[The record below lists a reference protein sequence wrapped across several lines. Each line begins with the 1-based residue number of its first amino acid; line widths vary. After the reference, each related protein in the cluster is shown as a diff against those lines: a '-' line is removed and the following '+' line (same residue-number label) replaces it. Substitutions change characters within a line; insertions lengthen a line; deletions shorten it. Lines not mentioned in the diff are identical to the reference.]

1 MENNPEI
8 AKLKQ
13 KKRIA
18 KASFTRAE
26 NFLRTVEPDRV
37 KVDEVNLRLK
47 KLEEAWKAIEESLT
61 ELAIFEAFSEE
72 QVDQELVEQEE
83 RYIELRLFGERLVR
97 DRVRPAFAENNLNQ
111 AVDVLENQRIR
122 NNDNQVKLPKIELPV
137 FSGKYEDWHSFYN
150 TFQSLIHSNQSINE
164 IQKFHYLISSV
175 KGEAAETIASLEISE
190 ANYRDAWFRLK
201 ERYDIERFAV
211 QNHIKAIFELPTLK
225 KENSITL
232 RSILD
237 GILKHIRALAA
248 LKRPT
253 SQWDDLLI
261 YVITS
266 KLDYITTKEW
276 ESHVDAQRLP
286 TFQELIEFLT
296 KRCQMLEAVARRNP
310 SMPKVDNSRSAS
322 QDGEYLFVDP
332 ENKLSKY
339 APKNWRNSHTHGL
352 DSSGSP
358 IFVLYFRVRFYVDT
372 PLLLSDETSRHHY
385 YLQLRDNVVR
395 HGGGVESLH
404 PHHPLH
410 EPSIVTPLLVLAGLA
425 LQADLGDYSEERHR
439 PHAGSIGYCK
449 STDYLPPHMCLESN
463 VLAVLATQHREYSGL
478 SREEAELQY
487 IREAVLLE
495 APLNAHLY
503 RLRRSKNE
511 AGPGRIL
518 LAICARGVRIYAEE
532 ETPRVFAWNN
542 IGKLS
547 FDRKKF
553 EIRAVDQPEKLTL
566 YSGCDDKSKL
576 LLGLCRDTH
585 QFSMAIAP
593 RVNEA
598 MKREE
603 EERKVLRDCYMYPTR
618 CKLSLTARGARGDQR
633 ISVISSTSSNT
644 TSGIV
649 SDRVHSEDEPDTAPA
664 STECLPRLTE
674 TVPYSD
680 GQSKVLNGTNGD
692 TDNHSMPPS
701 SVSIIDE
708 IDSSDATSTS
718 VVLRLASSAATAAEG
733 SQCSSSC
740 STVVVVNTSAGGTSR
755 MRRTSATSSLE
766 LGYSHTA
773 QNSAI
778 SSETASFPGVIYD
791 RCKKTGTDIASET
804 SGVYTLRSSE
814 IQDERIGG
822 DMYSPTGD
830 TNESSAA
837 SDVCAL
843 SSVQSTTDEAS
854 ITSGFYTIHSGLR
867 SESSDVYTEDV
878 GVEDQEPIYSLCK
891 GDDDDRDSLSNRQ
904 LEDSRS
910 RSNSILSVSSF
921 RGDGS
926 DPSSARPLLSA
937 DELSDLIVGR
947 YPPRKTIGN
956 SMDSD
961 CDYVTMPP
969 PPPPPPPP
977 RTDSDRQL
985 PPPPPYPIQNIDYA
999 TINASKRSNIPEP
1012 QSRERQPPPP
1022 PPPYNSSCSDF
1033 VPLPPRRTDPPP
1045 PPPPY
1050 TSSRERIQIPPPTP
1064 PRNDAVTPREPPPP
1078 PPPYPTDISTAI
1090 GTIPRA
1096 TKTTNDV
1103 AGNVAPKPPPRIQPP
1118 TYPGDKMK
1126 PTPVH
1131 APVAALVVG
1140 PNNYLDVHASRAGP
1154 VLLPYLTTP
1163 PPPPPLPPP
1172 PIVHPRQPPPPPPP
1186 PPPSSSSQQPA
1197 SSLATVYTS
1206 QVSRSQIEQYQQQLY
1221 SDVDYVMFPLK
1232 DPAVSKQEYIDAKQG
1247 SLLAAMAAYPPP
1259 PYPSFNNKS
1268 SVIYRSTPYLPG
1280 SSFSSQSK
1288 YASNQNLSSSDTGSS
1303 SGNYLQ
1309 GNLNSHYAASTS
1321 SLYSGATC
1329 SSTGSHSLRREP
1341 PVPAHPLDAFSR
1353 TRSDENILKCL
1364 DTLIASKMQSLPQ
1377 SKHRRLPPP
1386 PPPPPYEIQNLEKNQ
1401 PLPSS
1406 SSAAVS
1412 LLTATTNKFKK
1423 LSNGVEENDEG
1434 KGDDMLDIRT
1444 LREKSRNLDL
1454 PLISALC
1461 NDQYLLKQT
1470 KAFVLPK
1477 HPSEITSTTAS
1488 TKSGTRSSNGAT
1500 SSRNKYPVSGL
1511 STTQIQ
1517 KPLRKSSTS
1526 THKHPSETKSSAH
1539 KVNTSSAG
1547 VSTTKKDFTRA
1558 SHS

>member
-1 MENNPEI
+1 MRGSGVTAARSCLQPLVSASRYLAVHALPGDPLYFIVE
-8 AKLKQ
+8 AK
-13 KKRIA
+13 
-18 KASFTRAE
+18 S
-26 NFLRTVEPDRV
+26 RV
-37 KVDEVNLRLK
+37 KEVYAQTCTLLSQQGMRDCELFG
-47 KLEEAWKAIEESLT
+47 
-61 ELAIFEAFSEE
+61 LAILS
-72 QVDQELVEQEE
+72 
-83 RYIELRLFGERLVR
+83 
-97 DRVRPAFAENNLNQ
+97 
-111 AVDVLENQRIR
+111 
-122 NNDNQVKLPKIELPV
+122 
-137 FSGKYEDWHSFYN
+137 
-150 TFQSLIHSNQSINE
+150 
-164 IQKFHYLISSV
+164 
-175 KGEAAETIASLEISE
+175 
-190 ANYRDAWFRLK
+190 
-201 ERYDIERFAV
+201 
-211 QNHIKAIFELPTLK
+211 
-225 KENSITL
+225 
-232 RSILD
+232 
-237 GILKHIRALAA
+237 
-248 LKRPT
+248 
-253 SQWDDLLI
+253 
-261 YVITS
+261 
-266 KLDYITTKEW
+266 
-276 ESHVDAQRLP
+276 
-286 TFQELIEFLT
+286 
-296 KRCQMLEAVARRNP
+296 
-310 SMPKVDNSRSAS
+310 
-322 QDGEYLFVDP
+322 DGEYLFVDP

-339 APKNWRNSHTHGL
+339 APKNWRNSHTYGL
-352 DSSGSP
+352 DSSGRP
-358 IFVLYFRVRFYVDT
+358 AFVLYFRVRFYVDT
-372 PLLLSDETSRHHY
+372 PLLLSDETTQHHY

-410 EPSIVTPLLVLAGLA
+410 EPSIVTPLLALAGLA
-425 LQADLGDYSEERHR
+425 LQADLGDYAEERHR
-439 PHAGSIGYCK
+439 PHAGSVGYCK
-449 STDYLPPHMCLESN
+449 STDYLPPHMCLEAN
-463 VLAVLATQHREYSGL
+463 VLTVLAAQHRENSGL

-518 LAICARGVRIYAEE
+518 LSICARGVRVYSEE
-532 ETPRVFAWNN
+532 ETPRIFAWNN

-553 EIRAVDQPEKLTL
+553 EIRAVGQTDKLTL

-576 LLGLCRDTH
+576 LLGLCRETH

-598 MKREE
+598 KRREE

-618 CKLSLTARGARGDQR
+618 CKLSLTTRGARGDQR

-674 TVPYSD
+674 TAPYSTT
-680 GQSKVLNGTNGD
+680 QSRVLNGTNAD

-701 SVSIIDE
+701 PVSIIDE
-708 IDSSDATSTS
+708 VDGLDTTSTS
-718 VVLRLASSAATAAEG
+718 VALRLASSATMAAEG

-740 STVVVVNTSAGGTSR
+740 STVVVVNAPAGGPSR

-773 QNSAI
+773 QNSAV
-778 SSETASFPGVIYD
+778 SSETASFPGAIYD
-791 RCKKTGTDIASET
+791 RCKKTSKYTGTDIASET

-814 IQDERIGG
+814 MQDERIG
-822 DMYSPTGD
+822 DDLYSPTGD

-854 ITSGFYTIHSGLR
+854 VTSGFYTIHSGLR

-878 GVEDQEPIYSLCK
+878 SAEDQEPIYSVCK
-891 GDDDDRDSLSNRQ
+891 GDDDGVSLNQR

-910 RSNSILSVSSF
+910 RSNSILSADSF

-926 DPSSARPLLSA
+926 DPSSVRPLLSA

-947 YPPRKTIGN
+947 YPPRKTIST

-961 CDYVTMPP
+961 CDYVTMPLPLPP

-985 PPPPPYPIQNIDYA
+985 PPPPPYPIDNIDYA
-999 TINASKRSNIPEP
+999 TINVSKRSNVVELD
-1012 QSRERQPPPP
+1012 REREPPPP
-1022 PPPYNSSCSDF
+1022 PPPYNATRGDF

-1050 TSSRERIQIPPPTP
+1050 TSPRERIQIPPPTP

-1078 PPPYPTDISTAI
+1078 PPPYPDISATTGPVARI
-1090 GTIPRA
+1090 TRTIS
-1096 TKTTNDV
+1096 DV
-1103 AGNVAPKPPPRIQPP
+1103 ATATVAPKPPPRIQPP

-1131 APVAALVVG
+1131 APVAALVVS
-1140 PNNYLDVHASRAGP
+1140 PNNYLDVHASRGGA
-1154 VLLPYLTTP
+1154 VLLPYLTAPPPPPP
-1163 PPPPPLPPP
+1163 PPPPPL
-1172 PIVHPRQPPPPPPP
+1172 VHSRQPPPPPPP
-1186 PPPSSSSQQPA
+1186 PPLPPQPT

-1206 QVSRSQIEQYQQQLY
+1206 QVARSQIEQYKQQLY

-1259 PYPSFNNKS
+1259 PYPSSFSKS
-1268 SVIYRSTPYLPG
+1268 SVMYRSTPYLPG

-1288 YASNQNLSSSDTGSS
+1288 YASNQNLSASDTGSS
-1303 SGNYLQ
+1303 GGNYLLH

-1321 SLYSGATC
+1321 SLYSGVTC

-1341 PVPAHPLDAFSR
+1341 PAPTHPHTLHTFSR

-1364 DTLIASKMQSLPQ
+1364 DTLVVSKMQ

-1401 PLPSS
+1401 PLPPTSSTATSS
-1406 SSAAVS
+1406 SSV
-1412 LLTATTNKFKK
+1412 TANLMNKPNKS
-1423 LSNGVEENDEG
+1423 SNGTEENDEG
-1434 KGDDMLDIRT
+1434 KNDGMLDIRT

-1470 KAFVLPK
+1470 KAFVLPR
-1477 HPSEITSTTAS
+1477 HPSETASSAAAS
-1488 TKSGTRSSNGAT
+1488 TKNGTRSSSNGT
-1500 SSRNKYPVSGL
+1500 TSRNKYPVSGL

-1517 KPLRKSSTS
+1517 KPPRKSSTS
-1526 THKHPSETKSSAH
+1526 THKHPSEAKGNAYR
-1539 KVNTSSAG
+1539 VNTSSAG
-1547 VSTTKKDFTRA
+1547 ISTVKKDFTRA

>member
-1 MENNPEI
+1 MRGSGVTAARSCLQPLVSASRYLAIHALPGDPLYFIVE
-8 AKLKQ
+8 AK
-13 KKRIA
+13 
-18 KASFTRAE
+18 S
-26 NFLRTVEPDRV
+26 RV
-37 KVDEVNLRLK
+37 KEVYTQTCTILSQQGMRDCELFG
-47 KLEEAWKAIEESLT
+47 
-61 ELAIFEAFSEE
+61 LAILS
-72 QVDQELVEQEE
+72 
-83 RYIELRLFGERLVR
+83 
-97 DRVRPAFAENNLNQ
+97 
-111 AVDVLENQRIR
+111 
-122 NNDNQVKLPKIELPV
+122 
-137 FSGKYEDWHSFYN
+137 
-150 TFQSLIHSNQSINE
+150 
-164 IQKFHYLISSV
+164 
-175 KGEAAETIASLEISE
+175 
-190 ANYRDAWFRLK
+190 
-201 ERYDIERFAV
+201 
-211 QNHIKAIFELPTLK
+211 
-225 KENSITL
+225 
-232 RSILD
+232 
-237 GILKHIRALAA
+237 
-248 LKRPT
+248 
-253 SQWDDLLI
+253 
-261 YVITS
+261 
-266 KLDYITTKEW
+266 
-276 ESHVDAQRLP
+276 
-286 TFQELIEFLT
+286 
-296 KRCQMLEAVARRNP
+296 
-310 SMPKVDNSRSAS
+310 
-322 QDGEYLFVDP
+322 DGEYLFVDP

-352 DSSGSP
+352 DSSGRP
-358 IFVLYFRVRFYVDT
+358 AFVLHFRVRFYVDT
-372 PLLLSDETSRHHY
+372 PLLLSDETTRHHY

-410 EPSIVTPLLVLAGLA
+410 EPSIITPLLVLAGLA

-439 PHAGSIGYCK
+439 PHAGSVGYCK
-449 STDYLPPHMCLESN
+449 PTDYLPPHMCLESN
-463 VLAVLATQHREYSGL
+463 VLAVLATQHRENSGL

-598 MKREE
+598 IRREE

-680 GQSKVLNGTNGD
+680 GQNKVLNGTNGD
-692 TDNHSMPPS
+692 TDNHSMPSS

-708 IDSSDATSTS
+708 IDNSDATSTS
-718 VVLRLASSAATAAEG
+718 VVLRLASTAATAAEG

-778 SSETASFPGVIYD
+778 SSETASFPGAIYD
-791 RCKKTGTDIASET
+791 RCKKSGTDIASET

-814 IQDERIGG
+814 IQDERIG
-822 DMYSPTGD
+822 DDLYSPTGD

-878 GVEDQEPIYSLCK
+878 GAEDQEPIYSLCK
-891 GDDDDRDSLSNRQ
+891 GDDDGVSLNRQ

-926 DPSSARPLLSA
+926 DPSRARPLLSA

-947 YPPRKTIGN
+947 YPPRKTISN

-969 PPPPPPPP
+969 PPPPPP

-985 PPPPPYPIQNIDYA
+985 LPPPYPIETVDYA
-999 TINASKRSNIPEP
+999 TINVPKRSPISELA
-1012 QSRERQPPPP
+1012 REREPPPP
-1022 PPPYNSSCSDF
+1022 PPPYNTNCGDF
-1033 VPLPPRRTDPPP
+1033 VPLPPRRSDLPPP
-1045 PPPPY
+1045 LPPY
-1050 TSSRERIQIPPPTP
+1050 TSPRERIQIPPPTP

-1078 PPPYPTDISTAI
+1078 PPPYPDMSTAI
-1090 GTIPRA
+1090 GTVARA
-1096 TKTTNDV
+1096 SQTPND
-1103 AGNVAPKPPPRIQPP
+1103 GNIAPKPPPRIQPP

-1140 PNNYLDVHASRAGP
+1140 PNNYLDVHASRA
-1154 VLLPYLTTP
+1154 TT
-1163 PPPPPLPPP
+1163 
-1172 PIVHPRQPPPPPPP
+1172 QQ
-1186 PPPSSSSQQPA
+1186 SS

-1206 QVSRSQIEQYQQQLY
+1206 QVSRSQIEQYKQQLY

-1259 PYPSFNNKS
+1259 PYPSFNKS
-1268 SVIYRSTPYLPG
+1268 SVMYRSTPYLPG
-1280 SSFSSQSK
+1280 SSFSSPSK
-1288 YASNQNLSSSDTGSS
+1288 YASNQNLSSSDIGSS
-1303 SGNYLQ
+1303 GGNYLQ

-1329 SSTGSHSLRREP
+1329 SSTGSYSLRKEP
-1341 PVPAHPLDAFSR
+1341 PAPTHSHTLDAFSR

-1364 DTLIASKMQSLPQ
+1364 DTLIASKIQSLPQ

-1406 SSAAVS
+1406 SSTATSS
-1412 LLTATTNKFKK
+1412 LSSTTTNKHKK
-1423 LSNGVEENDEG
+1423 LSNGMEENDEA

-1477 HPSEITSTTAS
+1477 HPSEITSTAAS
-1488 TKSGTRSSNGAT
+1488 TKSSARNSTGAT

-1526 THKHPSETKSSAH
+1526 THKHPSEVKSNAY
-1539 KVNTSSAG
+1539 KMNASSAG
-1547 VSTTKKDFTRA
+1547 VSTVKKDFTRA

>member
-1 MENNPEI
+1 MRGSGVTAARSCLQPLLSASRYLAIHALPGDPVHFIVE
-8 AKLKQ
+8 
-13 KKRIA
+13 A
-18 KASFTRAE
+18 KA
-26 NFLRTVEPDRV
+26 RV
-37 KVDEVNLRLK
+37 KEVYTQTCTILCSKQGMRDCELFG
-47 KLEEAWKAIEESLT
+47 
-61 ELAIFEAFSEE
+61 LAILS
-72 QVDQELVEQEE
+72 
-83 RYIELRLFGERLVR
+83 
-97 DRVRPAFAENNLNQ
+97 
-111 AVDVLENQRIR
+111 
-122 NNDNQVKLPKIELPV
+122 
-137 FSGKYEDWHSFYN
+137 
-150 TFQSLIHSNQSINE
+150 
-164 IQKFHYLISSV
+164 
-175 KGEAAETIASLEISE
+175 
-190 ANYRDAWFRLK
+190 
-201 ERYDIERFAV
+201 
-211 QNHIKAIFELPTLK
+211 
-225 KENSITL
+225 
-232 RSILD
+232 
-237 GILKHIRALAA
+237 
-248 LKRPT
+248 
-253 SQWDDLLI
+253 
-261 YVITS
+261 
-266 KLDYITTKEW
+266 
-276 ESHVDAQRLP
+276 
-286 TFQELIEFLT
+286 
-296 KRCQMLEAVARRNP
+296 
-310 SMPKVDNSRSAS
+310 
-322 QDGEYLFVDP
+322 DGEYLFVDP

-339 APKNWRNSHTHGL
+339 APKNWRNSHTYGL
-352 DSSGSP
+352 DSSGRP
-358 IFVLYFRVRFYVDT
+358 VFVLYFRVRFYIDT
-372 PLLLSDETSRHHY
+372 PLLLSDDTSRHHY

-404 PHHPLH
+404 SHHPLH
-410 EPSIVTPLLVLAGLA
+410 ELSIITPLLVLAGLA

-439 PHAGSIGYCK
+439 PHAGSVGYCK
-449 STDYLPPHMCLESN
+449 PTDYLPPHMCLESN
-463 VLAVLATQHREYSGL
+463 VLAVLAAQHRENSGL

-487 IREAVLLE
+487 IREAMLLE

-518 LAICARGVRIYAEE
+518 LAICARGVRIYSEE

-553 EIRAVDQPEKLTL
+553 EIRAVDQPEKFTL

-598 MKREE
+598 IRREE

-680 GQSKVLNGTNGD
+680 GQSRVLNGTSGD
-692 TDNHSMPPS
+692 TDNHSMPSS

-708 IDSSDATSTS
+708 IDNSDATSTS

-740 STVVVVNTSAGGTSR
+740 STVVVVNASAGGTSR
-755 MRRTSATSSLE
+755 IRRASATSSLE

-778 SSETASFPGVIYD
+778 SSETASFPGAIYD
-791 RCKKTGTDIASET
+791 RCKKTGKYTGTDIASET

-814 IQDERIGG
+814 IQDERIS
-822 DMYSPTGD
+822 DDLYSPTGD

-878 GVEDQEPIYSLCK
+878 GAEDQEPIYSLCK
-891 GDDDDRDSLSNRQ
+891 GDDDGVSLNRQ

-937 DELSDLIVGR
+937 DELSDLIVRR
-947 YPPRKTIGN
+947 YPPHQTISN
-956 SMDSD
+956 SIDSD
-961 CDYVTMPP
+961 CEYVM
-969 PPPPPPPP
+969 PPPPPPP

-985 PPPPPYPIQNIDYA
+985 PPPPYPRETIDYA
-999 TINASKRSNIPEP
+999 TINVSKRSSIPELA
-1012 QSRERQPPPP
+1012 REREPPP
-1022 PPPYNSSCSDF
+1022 PPPYNTTRGDF
-1033 VPLPPRRTDPPP
+1033 VPLPPRRADPPP

-1050 TSSRERIQIPPPTP
+1050 SSSRERIQIPPPTP

-1078 PPPYPTDISTAI
+1078 PPPS
-1090 GTIPRA
+1090 
-1096 TKTTNDV
+1096 
-1103 AGNVAPKPPPRIQPP
+1103 PRIQPP

-1140 PNNYLDVHASRAGP
+1140 PNNYLDVHASRSGP

-1172 PIVHPRQPPPPPPP
+1172 PIIHPRQPPPPPPP
-1186 PPPSSSSQQPA
+1186 PPPPSSSSSTTQQSA

-1206 QVSRSQIEQYQQQLY
+1206 QVSRSQIEQYKQQLY
-1221 SDVDYVMFPLK
+1221 SDVDFVIFPLK

-1247 SLLAAMAAYPPP
+1247 SLMAAMAAYPPP
-1259 PYPSFNNKS
+1259 PYPSFSKS
-1268 SVIYRSTPYLPG
+1268 SVMYRSTPYLPG
-1280 SSFSSQSK
+1280 SSLSSQSK
-1288 YASNQNLSSSDTGSS
+1288 YASNQNLSSSDVGSS

-1341 PVPAHPLDAFSR
+1341 PVPTHPHTLDAFSR

-1364 DTLIASKMQSLPQ
+1364 DNLIASKMQSLPQ

-1406 SSAAVS
+1406 SSTTTSSLAA
-1412 LLTATTNKFKK
+1412 TATSKLKK

-1477 HPSEITSTTAS
+1477 HPSEITSTAAS

-1526 THKHPSETKSSAH
+1526 THKHPSEAKSSAY
-1539 KVNTSSAG
+1539 KVNASSAG
-1547 VSTTKKDFTRA
+1547 VSTIKKDFTRA